1 LVCKGEK
8 KTPLKSLEIGSHT
21 CFVVSSHPWGSG
33 EEVVKEGRGDD
44 RDGGWGSTKS
54 PSEKKG
60 WAQQDGRASCFIL

>member
-1 LVCKGEK
+1 M
-8 KTPLKSLEIGSHT
+8 
-21 CFVVSSHPWGSG
+21 VSSHPWGSG

-60 WAQQDGRASCFIL
+60 WAQQDGRAS